1 MVDRLAEPERIEL
14 ERIQGQ
20 PRGGPVLT
28 ARNVLDKV
36 QVALSVELGRTQI
49 TVKDLRALRHGQILA
64 LDQMVG
70 EPLTIYAN
78 GQKMAYGE
86 VVAVANDRYGVRV
99 TALVEDTERE
109 AGGAA

>member
-1 MVDRLAEPERIEL
+1 
-14 ERIQGQ
+14 
-20 PRGGPVLT
+20 VLT